1 MSSKIPETDYETGFY
16 LEPPDE
22 YQGADP
28 KQDVLQSLAL
38 FSLFD
43 AEQIVK
49 NPKWGDS
56 QTISLLKMSKT
67 YRIET
72 LEKLCLTLLGME
84 IVDNKWHLKLDRDA
98 KRYSLLKDPFIQ
110 DHCFGLSVNA
120 FSAKALD
127 TLFSSSSSKQIKSL
141 KLIDCEQ
148 LTSDTLKGVDQ
159 IYPHIQALTLQGKT
173 VDDAYVKGWFKRYQK
188 SLTYIDVSS
197 SNVTD
202 ELGEL
207 LANYCPNITTLKLE
221 GCQALTYKFIKPLG
235 KNCRQLSVLNIGNC
249 PKITEKIIKKL
260 TRHDQKYDFQLTA
273 LDVSG
278 LVLTD
283 QLLNSLGITQGKTLT
298 ILNLSQCQ
306 KITQNGVAAL
316 SKSCPDLKI
325 EVSSKPLTKELV
337 LKNDKVK
344 VSDIPIA
351 FGKEMWATYLGDIGD
366 EPPLPPDIKVI
377 LSAPCPFFSGK
388 KVEETHLLVLIPK
401 TVNGKPLT
409 LRTLGELVK
418 KPLKGTSTQYRYFN
432 SGEYKDSPT
441 DSSHWVLMTR
451 DVIPGSRNKS
461 YVEQQKVLKGYIEKA
476 QLPYEVPPILDATA
490 CIFMEFLRSGT
501 RLCGDSPLTYTRCQ
515 EGLSSKDY
523 QLVVGGF
530 ASAGLDVNYYIFDSD
545 NYGIVALRKFF

>member
-1 MSSKIPETDYETGFY
+1 M
-16 LEPPDE
+16 
-22 YQGADP
+22 
-28 KQDVLQSLAL
+28 
-38 FSLFD
+38 
-43 AEQIVK
+43 
-49 NPKWGDS
+49 
-56 QTISLLKMSKT
+56 
-67 YRIET
+67 
-72 LEKLCLTLLGME
+72 
-84 IVDNKWHLKLDRDA
+84 
-98 KRYSLLKDPFIQ
+98 
-110 DHCFGLSVNA
+110 NA
-120 FSAKALD
+120 FNAKALD

-141 KLIDCEQ
+141 KLIDCEP
-148 LTSDTLKGVDQ
+148 LSSDTLKGVDQ
-159 IYPHIQALTLQGKT
+159 IYPKIQALTLQGKT
-173 VDDAYVKGWFKRYQK
+173 VDDTYVKGWFKRYQK
-188 SLTYIDVSS
+188 SLTYIDIST

-221 GCQALTYKFIKPLG
+221 GCQDITYEFIKPLG

-278 LVLTD
+278 LALTD
-283 QLLNSLGITQGKTLT
+283 QLLNSLGITQGKTLMT
-298 ILNLSQCQ
+298 LNLSQCQ
-306 KITQNGVAAL
+306 KITQNGVTAL
-316 SKSCPDLKI
+316 SKSCPNLKI

-351 FGKEMWATYLGDIGD
+351 FGKEMWGTYLGDIGD
-366 EPPLPPDIKVI
+366 EPPLPPDIKAI

-409 LRTLGELVK
+409 LQTLGELVK
-418 KPLKGTSTQYRYFN
+418 KPLMGALTRYRDFFP
-432 SGEYKDSPT
+432 GEYQDPQT

-451 DVIPGSRNKS
+451 DIIPGSRNKS
-461 YVEQQKVLKGYIEKA
+461 YVEQEKILKGYIEKP
-476 QLPYEVPPILDATA
+476 QLPYDVPPILDATI

-501 RLCGDSPLTYTRCQ
+501 RLCGDSPWTYTRCQ
-515 EGLSSKDY
+515 EKYNKDY

-530 ASAGLDVNYYIFDSD
+530 VPAGLNVFFYVVDGHV
-545 NYGIVALRKFF
+545 GVAPRRKFL

>member
-16 LEPPDE
+16 IEPPDE
-22 YQGADP
+22 YHGADP

-67 YRIET
+67 YRIEN

-84 IVDNKWHLKLDRDA
+84 IVDNKWHLRLDRDA

-120 FSAKALD
+120 FSGKALE

-141 KLIDCEQ
+141 KLIDCEP
-148 LTSDTLKGVDQ
+148 LSSDTLKGVDQ
-159 IYPHIQALTLQGKT
+159 IYPNIQALTLKGKT
-173 VDDAYVKGWFKRYQK
+173 VDDTYIKGWFKRYQK

-221 GCQALTYKFIKPLG
+221 GCKDLTYKFIKPLG
-235 KNCRQLSVLNIGNC
+235 KNCRQLSVLNIGHC
-249 PKITEKIIKKL
+249 PKVTEKIIKKF

-278 LVLTD
+278 LTLTD
-283 QLLNSLGITQGKTLT
+283 QSLNSLGINQGKTLMT
-298 ILNLSQCQ
+298 LNLSQCQ

-351 FGKEMWATYLGDIGD
+351 FGKEMWATYLGDIGV

-377 LSAPCPFFSGK
+377 LSAPCPFFY
-388 KVEETHLLVLIPK
+388 
-401 TVNGKPLT
+401 
-409 LRTLGELVK
+409 RQ
-418 KPLKGTSTQYRYFN
+418 KGGGDPSPRADPQN
-432 SGEYKDSPT
+432 SQWQAPDPPNPRRAGQEAIKRHIDSI
-441 DSSHWVLMTR
+441 S
-451 DVIPGSRNKS
+451 
-461 YVEQQKVLKGYIEKA
+461 
-476 QLPYEVPPILDATA
+476 
-490 CIFMEFLRSGT
+490 IF
-501 RLCGDSPLTYTRCQ
+501 
-515 EGLSSKDY
+515 
-523 QLVVGGF
+523 
-530 ASAGLDVNYYIFDSD
+530 
-545 NYGIVALRKFF
+545 

>member
-1 MSSKIPETDYETGFY
+1 MSSKILETDYETGFY
-16 LEPPDE
+16 IETPDE
-22 YQGADP
+22 FSNPDL
-28 KQDVLQSLAL
+28 KKDVLQSLAL

-98 KRYSLLKDPFIQ
+98 QRYSLLKDPFIQ
-110 DHCFGLSVNA
+110 DHCSGLSVNA

-148 LTSDTLKGVDQ
+148 LSSDILKGVDQ
-159 IYPHIQALTLQGKT
+159 IYPNIHALTLQGKT
-173 VDDAYVKGWFKRYQK
+173 VDDTYVKGWFKRYQK

-207 LANYCPNITTLKLE
+207 LATYCLNITTLKTE

-278 LVLTD
+278 LTLTD
-283 QLLNSLGITQGKTLT
+283 QLLNSLGITQGKTLMT
-298 ILNLSQCQ
+298 LNLSQCQ
-306 KITQNGVAAL
+306 KITQNGVNNL
-316 SKSCPDLKI
+316 SKSCPNLKI
-325 EVSSKPLTKELV
+325 EESSKPLTKELL
-337 LKNDKVK
+337 LKDDKVK

-366 EPPLPPDIKVI
+366 EPPLPPDIKAI

-401 TVNGKPLT
+401 TVNGKALT
-409 LRTLGELVK
+409 LQTIGELVK
-418 KPLKGTSTQYRYFN
+418 KPLKGTPTQYRDFRL
-432 SGEYKDSPT
+432 GEYKDPPV

-451 DVIPGSRNKS
+451 DVIPGSLSKS

-476 QLPYEVPPILDATA
+476 QLPYEVPCIIEATT
-490 CIFMEFLRSGT
+490 CIFMEFLHSGKY
-501 RLCGDSPLTYTRCQ
+501 LYSKDPWTYTRCQ
-515 EGLSSKDY
+515 EKYNKDW
-523 QLVVGGF
+523 QLCVGCF
-530 ASAGLDVNYYIFDSD
+530 ASAGLFVDCYLADYDHLI
-545 NYGIVALRKFF
+545 GVALRRKFF

>member
-16 LEPPDE
+16 IEPPDE

-28 KQDVLQSLAL
+28 KQDVLQSLAF

-72 LEKLCLTLLGME
+72 LEKVCLTLLGME
-84 IVDNKWHLKLDRDA
+84 IVDNKWHLKLDRDT

-110 DHCFGLSVNA
+110 DHCFGMSVNA
-120 FSAKALD
+120 FNAKALD

-141 KLIDCEQ
+141 KLIDCEP
-148 LTSDTLKGVDQ
+148 LSSDTLKGVDQ
-159 IYPHIQALTLQGKT
+159 IYPNIQALTLKGKT
-173 VDDAYVKGWFKRYQK
+173 VDDTYVKGWFKRYQK
-188 SLTYIDVSS
+188 SLTYIDVST

-278 LVLTD
+278 LTLTD
-283 QLLNSLGITQGKTLT
+283 QLLNSLGINQGKTLMT
-298 ILNLSQCQ
+298 LNLSQCQ
-306 KITQNGVAAL
+306 KITQNGVTAL
-316 SKSCPDLKI
+316 SKSCPNLKI

-337 LKNDKVK
+337 LKDDKVK
-344 VSDIPIA
+344 VSDISIA
-351 FGKEMWATYLGDIGD
+351 FGKEMWATYLGDIGV
-366 EPPLPPDIKVI
+366 EPPLPPDIKAI
-377 LSAPCPFFSGK
+377 LSASCPFFLGK
-388 KVEETHLLVLIPK
+388 KVEETHVLVLIPK
-401 TVNGKPLT
+401 TVNSKPLT
-409 LRTLGELVK
+409 LQTLGELVK
-418 KPLKGTSTQYRYFN
+418 NPLKGTSTQYRNFYP
-432 SGEYKDSPT
+432 GEYKDLPT
-441 DSSHWVLMTR
+441 DSSYWVLMTR

-461 YVEQQKVLKGYIEKA
+461 YTGQQKLLNGYIEKI
-476 QLPYEVPPILDATA
+476 QLPYEVSPILDATI
-490 CIFMEFLRSGT
+490 CIFMEFLRSGKY
-501 RLCGDSPLTYTRCQ
+501 LYGQDPCTYTRCQ
-515 EGLSSKDY
+515 KTWNEGY
-523 QLVVGGF
+523 QLCVGGL
-530 ASAGLDVNYYIFDSD
+530 ASAGLHFLNCYSGSD
-545 NYGIVALRKFF
+545 LIGLGPRRKFF